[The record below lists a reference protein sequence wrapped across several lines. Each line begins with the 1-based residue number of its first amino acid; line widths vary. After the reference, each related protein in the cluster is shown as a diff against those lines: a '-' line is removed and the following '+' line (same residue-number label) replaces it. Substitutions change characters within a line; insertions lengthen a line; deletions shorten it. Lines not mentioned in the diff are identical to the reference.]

1 MIFKAGT
8 SLIGSNG
15 RPVFGLY
22 KYPLKDLSLDE
33 YRPHGSNK
41 NKPKP
46 GNLKKWIF
54 CGVVSENFVFGAAIV
69 NIGYLSN
76 LFSYLFDRKTKKIY
90 ETSALAPAALGTSF
104 DGSSKEGRAVFDFA
118 GSKASCVFSGDKIA
132 LNVSTIAVKADFNF
146 TRVKEPLC
154 LLSRIG
160 LKGFN
165 YTEKESSSAADGV
178 ITAGGSK
185 YNTGAESSGII
196 DYTVGLLARTTFWNW
211 AAGSGRAVTGER
223 ISFNLSQGVNE
234 TGFTENAFWVNGS
247 MVKVD
252 TVDFIYNDRRHVS
265 EWEIRSYDGKI
276 KLFFTAEGERK
287 ADIKTGFMSS
297 FFHQPFGSFRGTLDD
312 GAKQYEIK
320 EAYGFTEEHEAVW

>member
-1 MIFKAGT
+1 MEFRAGT
-8 SLIGSNG
+8 SLIGSGG

-22 KYPLKDLSLDE
+22 RHPLKDLSLGG
-33 YRPHGSNK
+33 YRPHGSLVI
-41 NKPKP
+41 KPKP

-54 CGVVSENFVFGAAIV
+54 CGAVSEDFVFGAAV
-69 NIGYLSN
+69 VDIGYLSN
-76 LFSYLFDRKTKKIY
+76 LFSYVFDRKTKKIT
-90 ETSALAPAALGTSF
+90 EISALSPLSMGTSF
-104 DGSSKEGRAVFDFA
+104 QGSAAGGKAVYKSGGAKAAWVFA
-118 GSKASCVFSGDKIA
+118 GDKIE
-132 LNVSTIAVKADFNF
+132 LSISTPKIEADLSY

-154 LLSRIG
+154 LVSRIG

-165 YTEKESSSAADGV
+165 YTEKESAAAAEGT
-178 ITAGGSK
+178 IKTGGNQYTAGPE
-185 YNTGAESSGII
+185 TSGII
-196 DYTVGLLARTTFWNW
+196 DFTTGVLSRKTFWNW
-211 AAGSGRAVTGER
+211 ASGAGRAETGEK

-312 GAKQYEIK
+312 GAKQYVIK